1 MERCHTST
9 CGQRGCP
16 LQGGCCN
23 LLHRLNSS
31 TNSAEP
37 PAHVSAAHCTSDE
50 ARLEEEEDTL
60 NCSPHS
66 SFNMFSTVSDE
77 LMKDTYKYK
86 DIWMFPNLL
95 RHTFTQNWNI
105 LQPAPALTFVS
116 AANEVFD
123 QAAYF
128 SHLLLPRGQRGCCDV
143 GFAWLHAF
151 RLLLDIA
158 LQKPDA
164 IKCQAE

>member
-1 MERCHTST
+1 MERCHTSI

-86 DIWMFPNLL
+86 DIHSPKTETYCNLL
-95 RHTFTQNWNI
+95 
-105 LQPAPALTFVS
+105 
-116 AANEVFD
+116 
-123 QAAYF
+123 
-128 SHLLLPRGQRGCCDV
+128 LLL
-143 GFAWLHAF
+143 
-151 RLLLDIA
+151 RLLAQRMKYLIRLHISAIFFCRVASVVAVTLD
-158 LQKPDA
+158 LLD
-164 IKCQAE
+164 CMLSVSFWT